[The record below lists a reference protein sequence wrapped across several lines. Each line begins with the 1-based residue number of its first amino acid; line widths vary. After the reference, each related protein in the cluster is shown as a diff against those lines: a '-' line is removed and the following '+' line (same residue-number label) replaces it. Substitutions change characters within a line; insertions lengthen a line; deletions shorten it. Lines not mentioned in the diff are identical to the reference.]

1 MKNKIKK
8 NILNVFGNKEQKEK
22 TKTIQEQKRIAH
34 NVAVK
39 FNSNSLYNINW
50 PIAIVEMQILTFK
63 NAFLTVNMA

>member
-39 FNSNSLYNINW
+39 FNSNSLYNIN
-50 PIAIVEMQILTFK
+50 
-63 NAFLTVNMA
+63 